1 MEESAAD
8 LDEIGNTKSM
18 KGETEVEQHWNTSF
32 FFFALHYYTRW

>member
-18 KGETEVEQHWNTSF
+18 KGETEVEQH
-32 FFFALHYYTRW
+32 